1 MSASAAALCP
11 TYERRRPELT
21 ALHIVVREHLETFL
35 ATVREER
42 GKDLPRYVEQEL
54 RRYIRCGIPAH
65 GFLRVGCKRCGQEI
79 LVAYSCK
86 CRGACPSCSA
96 RRMWDATCHLCDQ
109 ILPDTAMR
117 QWVLTAPYEV
127 RRVMALRP
135 DALTACHRFFVTEI
149 ARWQKASSTLA
160 GAETG
165 SVTFVQRFH
174 SALGSFVHF
183 HVVCPDGVFTRDA
196 SGVVSFHV
204 GRAPSREEIASVAER
219 VEKGLHAAVT
229 LRRDVPAPRARRR
242 RGGRRSAPPWQ
253 AESVDRGG
261 ARLQHPNRDRREDE

>member
-1 MSASAAALCP
+1 
-11 TYERRRPELT
+11 
-21 ALHIVVREHLETFL
+21 
-35 ATVREER
+35 
-42 GKDLPRYVEQEL
+42 
-54 RRYIRCGIPAH
+54 
-65 GFLRVGCKRCGQEI
+65 
-79 LVAYSCK
+79 
-86 CRGACPSCSA
+86 
-96 RRMWDATCHLCDQ
+96 MWDATCHLCDP

-135 DALTACHRFFVTEI
+135 DALTACRRLFVTEI
-149 ARWQKASSTLA
+149 ARWQKTSSELT

-196 SGVVSFHV
+196 SGAVSFHV

-219 VEKGLHAAVT
+219 VEREKEVVAGLAVQT
-229 LRRDVPAPRARRR
+229 TDPAS
-242 RGGRRSAPPWQ
+242 RRSASYTKLRSRWNRRPW
-253 AESVDRGG
+253 
-261 ARLQHPNRDRREDE
+261 

>member
-1 MSASAAALCP
+1 
-11 TYERRRPELT
+11 
-21 ALHIVVREHLETFL
+21 
-35 ATVREER
+35 
-42 GKDLPRYVEQEL
+42 
-54 RRYIRCGIPAH
+54 
-65 GFLRVGCKRCGQEI
+65 
-79 LVAYSCK
+79 
-86 CRGACPSCSA
+86 
-96 RRMWDATCHLCDQ
+96 MWDATCHLCDH

-149 ARWQKASSTLA
+149 ARWQKTCSELT

-183 HVVCPDGVFTRDA
+183 HLVCPDGVFTRDA

-204 GRAPSREEIASVAER
+204 GP
-219 VEKGLHAAVT
+219 
-229 LRRDVPAPRARRR
+229 ARRHARRSPPWRSVSR
-242 RGGRRSAPPWQ
+242 RG
-253 AESVDRGG
+253 
-261 ARLQHPNRDRREDE
+261 